1 MSAPAWLI
9 RELEQAIQNG
19 SPQFLTTLVTR
30 IGGLFL
36 ARTDF
41 NTDHVR
47 LFDQVLSRLLM
58 DAVVEA
64 RLELARRLAP
74 LDNAP
79 LGVVRLL
86 ARDNAINVAGLV
98 LEYSPRLTDDDL
110 VDIGASK
117 GEAHLLAISR
127 RASLAEPVSEL
138 LVRRGGREVLRN
150 VAGNCR
156 ARLSHDSFFALVER
170 AADDAVLAEKVGSRP
185 DLPPYLFSDLL
196 SKAVKPDMKFQSLQ
210 GPAPQRTSE
219 TLRDYGKLEEA
230 RVLEL
235 AKNGRYQDLIAALA
249 RLCAVPI
256 EVVERLMGSR
266 RTDPVLILCKSVG
279 WSWETARAVLIARPL
294 CMRMSGSDVDS
305 AFAEFQRLPS
315 SAARRVRQFWQF
327 TLSDGEAVMPE

>member
-36 ARTDF
+36 ARADF

-58 DAVVEA
+58 DAVVAA
-64 RLELARRLAP
+64 RGELARRLAP

-79 LGVVRLL
+79 LGVIRLL
-86 ARDNAINVAGLV
+86 ARDGAIGVAGPV
-98 LEYSPRLTDDDL
+98 LEYSPRLADDDL
-110 VDIGASK
+110 VDIAASK

-127 RASLAEPVSEL
+127 RANLAEPVSEL
-138 LVRRGGREVLRN
+138 LVRRGGRDVLRN
-150 VAGNCR
+150 VAGNCG
-156 ARLSHDSFFALVER
+156 ARLSDDSFFALVER

-196 SKAVKPDMKFQSLQ
+196 RKAAKPDTKFQSLR
-210 GPAPQRTSE
+210 ALALQRTSE
-219 TLRDYGKLEEA
+219 TVRGCVKLEEA

-235 AKNGRYQDLIAALA
+235 AKNRRYQDLIAAL
-249 RLCAVPI
+249 L
-256 EVVERLMGSR
+256 
-266 RTDPVLILCKSVG
+266 
-279 WSWETARAVLIARPL
+279 
-294 CMRMSGSDVDS
+294 
-305 AFAEFQRLPS
+305 AFARCPS
-315 SAARRVRQFWQF
+315 RWS
-327 TLSDGEAVMPE
+327 SG